1 MSKSEQEKIISPN
14 NHEIKFDEVSHAY
27 TLNGVVLPSVTQI
40 MKRLSQEY
48 YTDIN
53 PQVIINA
60 GKRGTKV
67 HQAIE
72 LYETMGVY
80 DEQVKD
86 YVLQYLRVK
95 NAYKFTPL
103 KQELMLT
110 NGVYCGT
117 VDMIAT
123 LNDKL
128 VLIDLKAT
136 SKINDILVEVQ
147 LAGYKQLLSD
157 NHIDIEDCYV
167 LHITNKS
174 GKLKKITP
182 NEILWKELLDETH
195 RNIQRSIAH

>member
-1 MSKSEQEKIISPN
+1 MSKSEQEKIISS
-14 NHEIKFDEVSHAY
+14 NHNEIMFDEVSHTY
-27 TLNGVVLPSVTQI
+27 TLKGVVLPSVTQV
-40 MKRLSQEY
+40 MKKLSQDY

-53 PQVIINA
+53 PRVIENA

-95 NAYKFTPL
+95 SAYKFTPL

-117 VDMIAT
+117 VDMIAAM
-123 LNDKL
+123 NDKL

-157 NHIDIEDCYV
+157 NGVEVEDCYV
-167 LHITNKS
+167 LHLTNKS
-174 GKLKKITP
+174 AKFKKIRP
-182 NEILWKELLDETH
+182 NVILWKELLDENC
-195 RNIQRSIAH
+195 RNI

>member
-1 MSKSEQEKIISPN
+1 MPKSEQEKIISPN

-95 NAYKFTPL
+95 SAYKFTPL

-123 LNDKL
+123 MNDKL

-157 NHIDIEDCYV
+157 NGIEVEDCYV
-167 LHITNKS
+167 LHLTNKS
-174 GKLKKITP
+174 AKLKKIRP
-182 NEILWKELLDETH
+182 NEILWKELLDETN
-195 RNIQRSIAH
+195 RDI

>member
-1 MSKSEQEKIISPN
+1 MPKSEQEKIIGSN

-27 TLNGVVLPSVTQI
+27 TLNGVALPSVTQI

-80 DEQVKD
+80 DDEVKD

-95 NAYKFTPL
+95 NA
-103 KQELMLT
+103 T
-110 NGVYCGT
+110 NQ
-117 VDMIAT
+117 
-123 LNDKL
+123 KL
-128 VLIDLKAT
+128 
-136 SKINDILVEVQ
+136 
-147 LAGYKQLLSD
+147 
-157 NHIDIEDCYV
+157 
-167 LHITNKS
+167 
-174 GKLKKITP
+174 
-182 NEILWKELLDETH
+182 
-195 RNIQRSIAH
+195 

>member
-1 MSKSEQEKIISPN
+1 MSKGVKEKIISA
-14 NHEIKFDEVSHAY
+14 NHSEIKFDELSHVY
-27 TLNGVVLPSVTQI
+27 TIKGVALPSVTQV
-40 MKRLSQEY
+40 MKRLSEEY

-53 PQVIINA
+53 PRVIENA

-72 LYETMGVY
+72 LYETMGIY
-80 DEQVKD
+80 DYEVKD

-95 NAYKFTPL
+95 SAYKFTPI

-123 LNDKL
+123 MNDKL

-136 SKINDILVEVQ
+136 SKINEILVEVQ
-147 LAGYKQLLSD
+147 LAGYKQLLLD
-157 NHIDIEDCYV
+157 NDINVEDCYV
-167 LHITNKS
+167 LHLTNKS
-174 GKLKKITP
+174 GKLKKIIP
-182 NEILWKELLDETH
+182 NDNLWRELLNEVY
-195 RNIQRSIAH
+195 RNI

>member
-1 MSKSEQEKIISPN
+1 MPKSEQEKIISPN

-27 TLNGVVLPSVTQI
+27 TFNGVALPSVTQI

-80 DEQVKD
+80 DDEVKD

-110 NGVYCGT
+110 NGIYCGT

-195 RNIQRSIAH
+195 WNI

>member
-1 MSKSEQEKIISPN
+1 MSKSEQEKIISA
-14 NHEIKFDEVSHAY
+14 NHNEIIFDEFNHTY
-27 TLNGVVLPSVTQI
+27 TLNGVILPSVTQV
-40 MKRLSQEY
+40 MKRLSKEY

-53 PQVIINA
+53 QAVIEKA

-86 YVLQYLRVK
+86 YVLQYLRAK
-95 NAYKFTPL
+95 SAYKFTPI

-110 NGVYCGT
+110 NGIYCGT
-117 VDMIAT
+117 VDMIANM
-123 LNDKL
+123 NDKL

-157 NHIDIEDCYV
+157 NGIEVEDCYV
-167 LHITNKS
+167 LHLTNKS
-174 GKLKKITP
+174 AKLKKIRP
-182 NEILWKELLDETH
+182 NETLWKELLDENC
-195 RNIQRSIAH
+195 RNI

>member
-1 MSKSEQEKIISPN
+1 MSKSEQEKIISA
-14 NHEIKFDEVSHAY
+14 NHNEIIFDELSHTY
-27 TLNGVVLPSVTQI
+27 TLNGVVLPSVTQV
-40 MKRLSQEY
+40 MKRLSKEY

-53 PQVIINA
+53 QAVIEKA

-86 YVLQYLRVK
+86 YVLQYLRAK
-95 NAYKFTPL
+95 SAYKFTPI

-110 NGVYCGT
+110 NGIYCGT
-117 VDMIAT
+117 VDMIANM
-123 LNDKL
+123 NDKL

-147 LAGYKQLLSD
+147 LAGYRQLLSD
-157 NHIDIEDCYV
+157 NGIEVEDCYV
-167 LHITNKS
+167 LHLTNKS
-174 GKLKKITP
+174 AKLKKIRH
-182 NEILWKELLDETH
+182 NETLWKELLDETC
-195 RNIQRSIAH
+195 RNI